1 VQDKKAKKKI
11 GQLFGV
17 KSPCKL
23 DFSKL
28 NQEGIASEVRKP
40 RQELGFLASLE
51 TTMKNPI
58 SSSY

>member
-23 DFSKL
+23 DSIKL
-28 NQEGIASEVRKP
+28 KSGRHCDRGEEAVLIS
-40 RQELGFLASLE
+40 FLASLE

>member
-1 VQDKKAKKKI
+1 VEDKKASNKM

-23 DFSKL
+23 DFIKL
-28 NQEGIASEVRKP
+28 NQEGIATEVRKP
-40 RQELGFLASLE
+40 RSWRGFLASFE